1 MMSLDRL
8 AGPDCPE
15 SAADLMIEG
24 LSADSRTVRDNY
36 LFAAI
41 RGTAVDGTRFIP
53 DAKANGAVAVL
64 ADPDAHALAEGLA
77 FVPDPNPRARLARMA
92 ALFYGAQ
99 PDCVVAVTGTNGKTS
114 VADFVRQIFTH
125 LGEDA
130 ASLGTLGL
138 IAPGVTRDLGHT
150 TPDPVTIHE
159 ALAEIAGD
167 GVTHLA
173 LEASSHGLDQHRL
186 DGVCV
191 AHAAFTNISRD
202 HLDYHPD
209 FDSYFAAKRRLVQE
223 LTTPGGTLVLNL
235 WRQSEDIAQALMDDA
250 EARGLAL
257 MSCGTPDSDLALLD
271 HALGGAGQ
279 KLTIGFGGEV
289 YTVTVPLIGDFQASN
304 VLVAAGLVLAEGVEP
319 EKVMA
324 ALETLEGVP
333 GRMELVGEGVLV
345 DYAHTPAGLET
356 ALQAARPHT
365 QGRVIVVFG
374 CGGDRDTGKRT
385 PMGEIA
391 ARLAD
396 QVIVTDD
403 NPRSEDPAAIRKE
416 ILSGAPDAQDIGDRR
431 AAIKAAIAARRPGDL
446 VLIAGKGHEQ
456 GQKIGTLVH
465 PFDDRDEARRALLE
479 VRS

>member
-24 LSADSRTVRDNY
+24 LTADSRHVRDNY

-41 RGTAVDGTRFIP
+41 RGTAMDGTKFIS
-53 DAKANGAVAVL
+53 DAKAKGAVAVL

-114 VADFVRQIFTH
+114 VADFVRQIFTS

-138 IAPGVTRDLGHT
+138 IAPGVARDLGHT
-150 TPDPVTIHE
+150 TPDPVAIHE
-159 ALAEIAGD
+159 ALAEIAGE

-191 AHAAFTNISRD
+191 THAAFTNISRD
-202 HLDYHPD
+202 HLDYHAD
-209 FDSYFAAKRRLVQE
+209 FESYFAAKRRLVQE
-223 LTTPGGTLVLNL
+223 LTAPGGTLVLNL
-235 WRQSEDIAQALMDDA
+235 WRQPPEIAQALMDDA
-250 EARGLAL
+250 AARGLAL
-257 MSCGTPDSDLALLD
+257 MTCGTADSDLALLD
-271 HALGGAGQ
+271 HGLSGAGQ
-279 KLTIGFGGEV
+279 KLTIGFGGET
-289 YTVTVPLIGDFQASN
+289 YKVTVPLIGDFQASN
-304 VLVAAGLVLAEGVEP
+304 ILVAAGLVLAEGVEP
-319 EKVMA
+319 EEVFA
-324 ALETLEGVP
+324 ALEALQGVP

-356 ALQAARPHT
+356 ALQAACPHT
-365 QGRVIVVFG
+365 DGQLIVVFG
-374 CGGDRDTGKRT
+374 CGGDRDTGKRK

-391 ARLAD
+391 ARLAN

-403 NPRSEDPAAIRKE
+403 NPRSEDPDAIRAQVLE
-416 ILSGAPDAQDIGDRR
+416 GAPQARNIGDRR
-431 AAIKAAIAARRPGDL
+431 VAIKMALEIQQPGDL

-456 GQKIGTLVH
+456 GQKVGDTVH
-465 PFDDRDEARRALLE
+465 PFDDRDEARRALSE